1 MEVLNVTFFNQISFR
16 NSDRAGYS
24 DLNPVDGGQS
34 LYPMGTVLAIYDDNS
49 CRTNLSISLAIFLAS
64 FFLEMGATASLLL
77 SLALS
82 LDGAVVAD
90 EEAAGFSPAADPGAG
105 R

>member
-1 MEVLNVTFFNQISFR
+1 MTI
-16 NSDRAGYS
+16 
-24 DLNPVDGGQS
+24 
-34 LYPMGTVLAIYDDNS
+34 DDNL

-82 LDGAVVAD
+82 LDGAPVVAD
-90 EEAAGFSPAADPGAG
+90 EEAAGLSPAADPGAG